1 MVFTLDKK
9 KRPLGYCSPKRAR
22 QLLEKGRACVY
33 RYYPFTVILKDKD
46 VREREIHHNYRI
58 KIDPGASCT
67 GIAVVDDD
75 RVIAYFELRHR
86 GQEIVKALQTRK
98 SSRRNRRSRETIYRR
113 CKFKQAGSY
122 ETSREEGWL
131 PPSQKSIAGNIIH
144 FVERLERNLGPC
156 CIDMELVRFDTQLL
170 QNPDIEGLEYQQ
182 GTLFGYEMKAYLME
196 KYQHTCQYCAGETED
211 HRLEWEH
218 KIPKSRGGS
227 DRVDNATLACKT
239 CNQLKSNR
247 TPGEWLEQLKR
258 TNNPSEIDQAR
269 IICLEKVTAG
279 QAVGNGLRYA
289 AWANSMRWRLFREL
303 SSLSA
308 DGKVTVG
315 TGGRTAYN
323 RNALEIKKEGVIL
336 LEYIQLYVLVGAI
349 FFFLDLALI
358 FAVIS
363 KKAKLDT
370 KKEDMVTKFLKE
382 KDRQLSRSKTGIT
395 LQSYLLALV
404 SCPIALAAG
413 CAFLLPNKPIMV
425 FPALILGVF
434 LPDLYVNTKKRQEDK
449 LFPDRFAKA
458 LSQMSS
464 SLNANMSFEQSIDSV
479 VENTLMSDTIRDDFR
494 VISSKIK
501 LGTPIPQAFDEYAE
515 LTKDS
520 DVKDTAISIR
530 IMMDVGKDEALAM
543 KEIQKSI
550 EGRLMYRKKRDSMMT
565 ESKIMIMFGDWMPIL
580 TVGLLYLVAPGML
593 SAFFESGSMMLLFAA
608 LIGMMLLGSL
618 VMHKLIKQKRD
629 IS

>member
-1 MVFTLDKK
+1 M
-9 KRPLGYCSPKRAR
+9 
-22 QLLEKGRACVY
+22 
-33 RYYPFTVILKDKD
+33 
-46 VREREIHHNYRI
+46 
-58 KIDPGASCT
+58 
-67 GIAVVDDD
+67 
-75 RVIAYFELRHR
+75 
-86 GQEIVKALQTRK
+86 
-98 SSRRNRRSRETIYRR
+98 
-113 CKFKQAGSY
+113 
-122 ETSREEGWL
+122 
-131 PPSQKSIAGNIIH
+131 
-144 FVERLERNLGPC
+144 
-156 CIDMELVRFDTQLL
+156 
-170 QNPDIEGLEYQQ
+170 
-182 GTLFGYEMKAYLME
+182 
-196 KYQHTCQYCAGETED
+196 
-211 HRLEWEH
+211 
-218 KIPKSRGGS
+218 
-227 DRVDNATLACKT
+227 
-239 CNQLKSNR
+239 
-247 TPGEWLEQLKR
+247 
-258 TNNPSEIDQAR
+258 
-269 IICLEKVTAG
+269 
-279 QAVGNGLRYA
+279 
-289 AWANSMRWRLFREL
+289 
-303 SSLSA
+303 
-308 DGKVTVG
+308 
-315 TGGRTAYN
+315 
-323 RNALEIKKEGVIL
+323 
-336 LEYIQLYVLVGAI
+336 EYIQLYVLVGAI

-382 KDRQLSRSKTGIT
+382 KDRQLQRSKTGIT
-395 LQSYLLALV
+395 LQSYLIALV

-413 CAFLLPNKPIMV
+413 CAFLLPDKPIMV
-425 FPALILGVF
+425 FPALILGFF

-550 EGRLMYRKKRDSMMT
+550 EDRLMYRKKRDSMMT

-593 SAFFESGSMMLLFAA
+593 SAFFESGSMMLLFAG

-629 IS
+629 VS